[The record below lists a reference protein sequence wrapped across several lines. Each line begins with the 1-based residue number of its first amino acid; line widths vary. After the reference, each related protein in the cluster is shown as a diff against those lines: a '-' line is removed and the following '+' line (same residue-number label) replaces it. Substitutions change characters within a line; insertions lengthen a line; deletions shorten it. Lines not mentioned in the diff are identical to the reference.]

1 MIFEIYSSG
10 AEEALL
16 NAKYAVNIPKVPE
29 IDTDFGQLLRKKKT
43 QLKELLTMEN
53 LMGLMGQVGELYGE
67 RGSLNIPY
75 NLRRL
80 VKTYQGNFKHSNT
93 RLKNL
98 QANVNDI
105 LDGLRPSDTPPT
117 SPPTFLT
124 KVDCATVLN
133 NKLNSNSSITGAVP
147 SGEPVTPGPPEPPLS
162 PRTDHASVCLHH
174 HRRSADP
181 GCMKYQLEQT
191 TFVKIT

>member
-16 NAKYAVNIPKVPE
+16 NAKYAVNIPEVPE

-80 VKTYQGNFKHSNT
+80 VKTYQGNFKHSNK

-117 SPPTFLT
+117 PPPTYLT
-124 KVDCATVLN
+124 KVECVQN
-133 NKLNSNSSITGAVP
+133 CV
-147 SGEPVTPGPPEPPLS
+147 
-162 PRTDHASVCLHH
+162 
-174 HRRSADP
+174 
-181 GCMKYQLEQT
+181 EQ
-191 TFVKIT
+191 

>member
-16 NAKYAVNIPKVPE
+16 NAKYAVNIPEAPE
-29 IDTDFGQLLRKKKT
+29 IDADFGQILRKKKT

-80 VKTYQGNFKHSNT
+80 VKTYQGNFKHSNK

-117 SPPTFLT
+117 PPPTYLT
-124 KVDCATVLN
+124 KVDCA
-133 NKLNSNSSITGAVP
+133 KL
-147 SGEPVTPGPPEPPLS
+147 
-162 PRTDHASVCLHH
+162 C
-174 HRRSADP
+174 
-181 GCMKYQLEQT
+181 
-191 TFVKIT
+191 

>member
-16 NAKYAVNIPKVPE
+16 NAKYAVNIPEVPE

-98 QANVNDI
+98 QSNVNDI
-105 LDGLRPSDTPPT
+105 LDGLRPSDTPSTP
-117 SPPTFLT
+117 PPTYLT
-124 KVDCATVLN
+124 KVECVQN
-133 NKLNSNSSITGAVP
+133 CV
-147 SGEPVTPGPPEPPLS
+147 E
-162 PRTDHASVCLHH
+162 H
-174 HRRSADP
+174 
-181 GCMKYQLEQT
+181 
-191 TFVKIT
+191 

>member
-1 MIFEIYSSG
+1 
-10 AEEALL
+10 
-16 NAKYAVNIPKVPE
+16 
-29 IDTDFGQLLRKKKT
+29 
-43 QLKELLTMEN
+43 MEN

-98 QANVNDI
+98 QSNVNDI

-117 SPPTFLT
+117 PPPTYLT
-124 KVDCATVLN
+124 KVECVQN
-133 NKLNSNSSITGAVP
+133 CV
-147 SGEPVTPGPPEPPLS
+147 
-162 PRTDHASVCLHH
+162 
-174 HRRSADP
+174 
-181 GCMKYQLEQT
+181 EQ
-191 TFVKIT
+191 